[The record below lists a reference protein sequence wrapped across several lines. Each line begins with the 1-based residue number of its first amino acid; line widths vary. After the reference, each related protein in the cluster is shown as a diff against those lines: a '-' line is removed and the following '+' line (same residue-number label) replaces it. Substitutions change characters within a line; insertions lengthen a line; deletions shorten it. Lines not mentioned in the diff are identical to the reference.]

1 MTVPTLHHHRR
12 GPQITTS
19 DLLPEMQPPRQAR
32 WGPGRSGK
40 RRIVVLLIGIAAAIA
55 VLGIGIWAAQRN
67 AIRARL
73 MISNPDS
80 ISGDAEL
87 NRYALSEGR
96 HAFAAHCASCHGR
109 HLEGDRQLGIPNLA
123 DNDWLYGTGRVS
135 EIERII
141 LYGIRSGHPKAW
153 NLASMPAYAT
163 PNPYK
168 AYKIEPLTPREV
180 NDAAAYLYAFRHKPP
195 DPDAAA
201 RGAKVFS
208 KTGQCFDCHG
218 PDARGDPAIGA
229 PDLTDAT
236 WLYGDGSLPSIA
248 LSIADGRA
256 GACPA
261 WSDRLSPATIRAIA
275 LYVYAA
281 GTAKAMEHE

>member
-1 MTVPTLHHHRR
+1 
-12 GPQITTS
+12 
-19 DLLPEMQPPRQAR
+19 MQRPRPA
-32 WGPGRSGK
+32 GREPAGSGK
-40 RRIVVLLIGIAAAIA
+40 RRVVILLVGIAAVIA
-55 VLGIGIWAAQRN
+55 VLDIGIWAAQRN

-73 MISNPDS
+73 MLANPDS
-80 ISGDAEL
+80 IPGDGVL
-87 NRYALSEGR
+87 NRYALAVGR
-96 HAFAAHCASCHGR
+96 GGFAAHCASCHGR

-123 DNDWLYGTGRVS
+123 DDDWLYGTGRVS

-168 AYKIEPLTPREV
+168 AYKIEPLTPRDV
-180 NDAAAYLYAFRHKPP
+180 NDVAAYLYAFQHKPS
-195 DPDAAA
+195 DPDAVA

-236 WLYGDGSLPSIA
+236 WLYGDGSLQSIT
-248 LSIADGRA
+248 LSIAYGRA
-256 GACPA
+256 GACPP
-261 WSDRLSPATIRAIA
+261 WIGRLAPATIRAIA
-275 LYVYAA
+275 VYVHAA
-281 GTAKAMEHE
+281 GAAKAMSSEGDGT